1 MEMGEGSWILC
12 CEMEGCAVLL
22 ESQFKSQHIENLK
35 RFTSWDPVDW
45 ESDSASDR
53 IWRNLMNR
61 RDLWSREDRR
71 YAREMLKQVTE
82 HEEEEEEIQHE
93 DEDLMF

>member
-1 MEMGEGSWILC
+1 MAWKWVRDLGSYAVKW
-12 CEMEGCAVLL
+12 CANLSSAVQIPIAI
-22 ESQFKSQHIENLK
+22 STHIENHK
-35 RFTSWDPVDW
+35 CPASWDPVDW

-82 HEEEEEEIQHE
+82 HEE
-93 DEDLMF
+93 